1 MGVVRVR
8 VPRRALG
15 LSSSLFGKWRCNQH
29 TQRVPMSRSWLWP
42 CRGHLM
48 RLTLIPQLS
57 LGKCETRDLLWF
69 LINTDVLPARPKIS
83 KGESAF
89 ARFWSVN
96 PLIPIAGTIHQ
107 RFNGKG
113 YFFSWNDPRTA
124 GQEVDWLTS
133 RNFCRQRC
141 MDLVSLET
149 SAENEFIKSRIV
161 QSIFLLSLL
170 LIFARATRTQK
181 VLTNNVSFLIDKI
194 KYIWT
199 SGRLCD
205 FKGCDR
211 PDLQPLN
218 INGWFWTAELQKLA
232 PTNDRSQNDW
242 SESGGWESFIIVE
255 S

>member
-1 MGVVRVR
+1 ML
-8 VPRRALG
+8 ALLLFG
-15 LSSSLFGKWRCNQH
+15 ALVALSSAQFQPQPGGRILESPIPMLCA
-29 TQRVPMSRSWLWP
+29 QR
-42 CRGHLM
+42 
-48 RLTLIPQLS
+48 
-57 LGKCETRDLLWF
+57 
-69 LINTDVLPARPKIS
+69 
-83 KGESAF
+83 
-89 ARFWSVN
+89 
-96 PLIPIAGTIHQ
+96 TIHQ

-124 GQEVDWLTS
+124 GQEVDWLTG

-161 QSIFLLSLL
+161 QSTFSRFTRNSLL
-170 LIFARATRTQK
+170 QDENEEEVLMK
-181 VLTNNVSFLIDKI
+181 VAFFFLTDKV

-232 PTNDRSQNDW
+232 PTNERGQNDW
-242 SESGGWESFIIVE
+242 SESGGIGKPQPDNREAIQGGAPENCLAVLNQFYNDGVNWHDVACHHKKPWVCEENESLLRYVRFANPNIRV
-255 S
+255 